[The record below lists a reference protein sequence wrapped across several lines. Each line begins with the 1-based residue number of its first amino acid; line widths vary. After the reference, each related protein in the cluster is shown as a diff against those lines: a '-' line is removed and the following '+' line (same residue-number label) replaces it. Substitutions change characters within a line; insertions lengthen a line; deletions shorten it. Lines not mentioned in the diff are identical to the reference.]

1 MSNEPSDLS
10 GNHGGASITSF
21 PLRRNGH
28 VIAASLHCMI
38 HGKAAV
44 VSASSHSGVRVTNM
58 ANASRVLNVSNWQQL
73 SLVELRD
80 AAERQLK
87 PEDL

>member
-1 MSNEPSDLS
+1 MSNESTTTF
-10 GNHGGASITSF
+10 I

-28 VIAASLHCMI
+28 VIAASLHCTI

-44 VSASSHSGVRVTNM
+44 VSASSHSGIRVTNM
-58 ANASRVLNVSNWQQL
+58 ANASKTLQLPDWQQL

-87 PEDL
+87 SEDL

>member
-1 MSNEPSDLS
+1 MSDKSEP
-10 GNHGGASITSF
+10 TVV

-28 VIAASLHCMI
+28 AIAMSLHCTI

-44 VSASSHSGVRVTNM
+44 VSASNHSGVRVTNM
-58 ANASRVLNVSNWQQL
+58 ANASRVLQLPDWQQL